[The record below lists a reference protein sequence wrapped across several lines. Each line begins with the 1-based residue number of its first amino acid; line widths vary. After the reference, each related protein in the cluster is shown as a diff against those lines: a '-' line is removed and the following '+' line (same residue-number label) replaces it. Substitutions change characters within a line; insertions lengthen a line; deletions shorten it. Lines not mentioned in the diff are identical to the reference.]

1 MKKDKEKDQQ
11 GKKALRDQII
21 EKTAPFFEKIGVLS
35 KLQRVLICI
44 VTLAVM
50 IGGYYYF
57 FMMPRIEKITTLEN
71 KHQELNRQLATYRQK
86 AARLE
91 EFRQKK
97 RVKEEEFYTA
107 LAALPDAKEIPS
119 LLTAV
124 SKSGSDSGLEFL
136 LFKPESESLK
146 DFYAE
151 IPVSINVKG
160 GYHQIAQFFDRVSQL
175 SRIVNIKDITISYSQ
190 SGGLLTASCKAITYR
205 FVEKTEAEQADAQ
218 KGSKKRGRVRNK

>member
-1 MKKDKEKDQQ
+1 MKKDKVKQPQEKKPFGSQM
-11 GKKALRDQII
+11 KEKA
-21 EKTAPFFEKIGVLS
+21 APFFEKVGGLS
-35 KLQRVLICI
+35 KVHRIIISILTFSI
-44 VTLAVM
+44 M
-50 IGGYYYF
+50 IGGYFYF
-57 FMMPRIEKITTLEN
+57 IVLPRWDNIASLEKKSE
-71 KHQELNRQLATYRQK
+71 ELKQQLATYRKK

-91 EFRQKK
+91 EFRRKK
-97 RVKEEEFYTA
+97 KEKEDEFYKA

-136 LFKPESESLK
+136 LFKPEPEVLK

-175 SRIVNIKDITISYSQ
+175 SRIVNIKDIVINYDKD
-190 SGGLLTASCKAITYR
+190 GGLLTASCKAITYR
-205 FVEKTEAEQADAQ
+205 FVEKSEIEKVAEE
-218 KGSKKRGRVRNK
+218 KGNKKKGRGGKK